1 MTLDEL
7 SIGDR
12 VWHKHLHSEIMV
24 QAIHPSDDPDREF
37 VEATPY
43 PLTRPEVPMKTH
55 PSMLSPEPKPPRKN
69 KRKATA

>member
-37 VEATPY
+37 DYVSGSEKAVDRAASSNWT
-43 PLTRPEVPMKTH
+43 VVSMKDDWA
-55 PSMLSPEPKPPRKN
+55 SVF
-69 KRKATA
+69 